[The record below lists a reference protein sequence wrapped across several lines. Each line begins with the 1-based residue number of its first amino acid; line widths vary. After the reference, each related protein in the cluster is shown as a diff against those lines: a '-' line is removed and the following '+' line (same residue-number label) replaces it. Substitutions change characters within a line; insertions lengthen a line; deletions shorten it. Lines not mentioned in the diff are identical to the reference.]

1 MPFALLLNMRVR
13 LLLLFLIV
21 YGGIKAQHAPSFQ
34 LLPNPAQNRVN
45 VIFQELDMSKVSI
58 QIFSIFGTP
67 VNGFYQQA
75 LRNENKVQLYF
86 PDIPEGIYLV
96 RIRSGE
102 FDQTQRLKIQR

>member
-1 MPFALLLNMRVR
+1 MPFAFLLNMRVR

-21 YGGIKAQHAPSFQ
+21 YGGIKAQPAPSFQ

-45 VIFQELDMSKVSI
+45 VFFHELDMSKVSI

-67 VNGFYQQA
+67 VNGFYQQV

>member
-1 MPFALLLNMRVR
+1 MRVR
-13 LLLLFLIV
+13 LLLFFLFV
-21 YGGIKAQHAPSFQ
+21 SFGIKAQPAPSFQ

-45 VIFQELDMSKVSI
+45 IFFQDLDISKVSVRV
-58 QIFSIFGTP
+58 FSIFGTP
-67 VNGFYQQA
+67 VNGFYQQVS
-75 LRNENKVQLYF
+75 RSDNKVQLYF